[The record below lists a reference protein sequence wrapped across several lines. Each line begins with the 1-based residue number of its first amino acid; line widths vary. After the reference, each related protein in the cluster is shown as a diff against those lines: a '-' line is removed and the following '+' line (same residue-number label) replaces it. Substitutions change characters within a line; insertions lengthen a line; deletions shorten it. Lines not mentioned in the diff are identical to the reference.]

1 MSLTTRKARAEDE
14 DVVFTLLAQLLDTPA
29 VGWKLC
35 RGTFHELLDSP
46 RGEILVVEDESG
58 VAGVI
63 TYSMNVAVRYGGTY
77 AQIEELVIDEKL
89 RGQGA
94 GAALVNAALAAA
106 RAHGCREIGLYARE
120 ANRPFYQKL
129 GFAYTGP
136 ELRQD
141 L

>member
-35 RGTFHELLDSP
+35 RETFRELLNSP

-77 AQIEELVIDEKL
+77 AQIEELVIDEML
-89 RGQGA
+89 RGKGA
-94 GAALVNAALAAA
+94 GAALVNAAIAAA
-106 RAHGCREIGLYARE
+106 RGHGCREIGLYARE
-120 ANRPFYQKL
+120 ANRPFYEKL